1 MEKKKNSR
9 QARRSSQ
16 SSDDGEQRPNAP
28 QHLSGPNFMTPN
40 APSLPFFSDP
50 AYMSMFSY
58 MMKPQIMG
66 NMFPN
71 YTQQMIMSLI
81 SSSQPQAMTMFTPLQ
96 ATFAKQLLLDLSQQ
110 LIQAGQLENDD
121 ICRKFFM
128 KIQTGSAA
136 LITEPIGGSTSA
148 TPSVD
153 QPPILLPSVSVS
165 SKPAAVKSRTSFVM
179 DEKLK
184 SSSSSKASTSSY
196 SFDPSNK
203 INQTVSVVLEPV
215 IDLTKI
221 KELSKKDNKSAV
233 KSSTKSKLAEEN
245 FTKIKTE
252 FSSPTSSK
260 DLKSVKPNN
269 SSTSRKRPS
278 SVKNV
283 NVKRSMSTKYSRD
296 SDDDDDD
303 DSVKEEKGNGMKK
316 EGNDSF
322 SGKIGFSMITFK
334 SSSKNENAE
343 KSKLLNGNQ
352 DTGSVAD
359 SEKSSTD
366 LDNSTT
372 KQKLESAKQK
382 SNPEIKKSRNVAKRS
397 KPFSAKAKSSSSKN
411 KLEVADDD
419 MSDLDSDNIGEVKD
433 DRRDF
438 NSDKLEK
445 SMGFEAGKKISNP
458 ETKKIHNTAIRS
470 KPFSSEKKASSSKNK
485 THPGITDE
493 NMSDASRDVGMND
506 DEDTEEGNHASGKT
520 KNSSPNKAKGG
531 PKSKNNN
538 FVKRACSENKT
549 YREASDEDFDNSDI
563 DQNYVPSSKS
573 KNKRIRLKTEM
584 NKENAAKNRGSSN
597 SDADD
602 SLPQLDFHGKG
613 SNSSGKNNAVKR
625 KHSISG

>member
-16 SSDDGEQRPNAP
+16 SSDDGEQQTNVP
-28 QHLSGPNFMTPN
+28 QLGSNFMTPN
-40 APSLPFFSDP
+40 PPSLPFFSDP

-58 MMKPQIMG
+58 MMKPQIME

-71 YTQQMIMSLI
+71 YTQQMIMSLL

-128 KIQTGSAA
+128 KILTGSSAS
-136 LITEPIGGSTSA
+136 ITEPIGGSTSV

-153 QPPILLPSVSVS
+153 QPPVLLPSVSVLRI
-165 SKPAAVKSRTSFVM
+165 PAAVKSHTSFVM

-184 SSSSSKASTSSY
+184 SSSSSKASSLSY
-196 SFDPSNK
+196 SFDPRNK
-203 INQTVSVVLEPV
+203 INQTVSVVLEPL
-215 IDLTKI
+215 IDLTKF
-221 KELSKKDNKSAV
+221 KELPKKDSKSAV

-252 FSSPTSSK
+252 FSSPTGSK

-269 SSTSRKRPS
+269 GSTSRKRSS

-296 SDDDDDD
+296 SDDDDD
-303 DSVKEEKGNGMKK
+303 SVKEEKGDGMKK
-316 EGNDSF
+316 EVNDSF
-322 SGKIGFSMITFK
+322 SGKIGSSIITFK
-334 SSSKNENAE
+334 SSSKNGNAE
-343 KSKLLNGNQ
+343 KSNLLNGNQ

-359 SEKSSTD
+359 SEKSYTD

-372 KQKLESAKQK
+372 KKKLESAKQK
-382 SNPEIKKSRNVAKRS
+382 SNPKIKKNRSVAKWS
-397 KPFSAKAKSSSSKN
+397 KPFSAEAKSSSSKN

-419 MSDLDSDNIGEVKD
+419 MSDLDSDNKGEVKD
-433 DRRDF
+433 DKRDF

-445 SMGFEAGKKISNP
+445 STDFEAGKKISNP
-458 ETKKIHNTAIRS
+458 ETKKSRNTAIRS
-470 KPFSSEKKASSSKNK
+470 KPFSSVKKASSSKNK
-485 THPGITDE
+485 TDTGFTDE
-493 NMSDASRDVGMND
+493 NMSDASRDVAMND

-563 DQNYVPSSKS
+563 DQNYVLSSKS

-584 NKENAAKNRGSSN
+584 NKENSAKNRVSSN

-613 SNSSGKNNAVKR
+613 SNTSGKNNAVKR